1 MFTLNQALSS
11 IVAVDLGAKDTSH
24 GDLLAFG
31 TAFTSDDDVLAST
44 DAEPYSALTIEHA
57 LPYLTLPYLT
67 ALDVGVEGVSAG
79 DVLAFDAE
87 ITSTE
92 GAPGKLIGL
101 ITTLETQELD
111 DTIALDRAVNL
122 VFDFGNANTLV
133 IGGKSVCPSDDNPVT
148 QFAKNTP

>member
-67 ALDVGVEGVSAG
+67 LLPWML
-79 DVLAFDAE
+79 VLKACRLVMFWHLMLR
-87 ITSTE
+87 S
-92 GAPGKLIGL
+92 LR
-101 ITTLETQELD
+101 Q
-111 DTIALDRAVNL
+111 RARQVN
-122 VFDFGNANTLV
+122 
-133 IGGKSVCPSDDNPVT
+133 
-148 QFAKNTP
+148 

>member
-11 IVAVDLGAKDTSH
+11 IVAVDLGAEDTSH

-57 LPYLTLPYLT
+57 LPYLT

>member
-1 MFTLNQALSS
+1 MR
-11 IVAVDLGAKDTSH
+11 
-24 GDLLAFG
+24 
-31 TAFTSDDDVLAST
+31 
-44 DAEPYSALTIEHA
+44 YLT